1 MMYLKS
7 IARLLAASEEETV
20 VRANKKYFKEIID

>member
-20 VRANKKYFKEIID
+20 VRANKYFKEIID